1 MSKDT
6 LVKGTLILTIA
17 ALTARALGVV
27 QRVPLVYLLQEK
39 GMAWYG
45 IAFNLYSVLLV
56 IATAGVP
63 SALSKMI
70 SERTA
75 LGKRAEAERIYR
87 AAAVFSLAAGLVMTA
102 SLYVL
107 APYSASWAGNPE
119 ATGAIRALA
128 PASLLFPLIAI
139 MRGYFQGRQNM
150 MPNGLSQIIEQIFRV
165 AASVVLAYL
174 LLGQGLET
182 AAAGASFGG
191 VVGSIAAVAVMLYF
205 ARKLR
210 RADAA
215 ASAGRTAVSHLPYRT
230 IYRQLFGLS
239 IPIVIFSITVTL
251 IYTIDSM
258 LVTPSLQRQAGR
270 EAAVELLGILSG
282 RAQSLAG
289 IPIILAVALS
299 QSIVPI
305 ISAAYSKKEME
316 QVAGQTGRVLQLAIL
331 SGLPAVLV
339 ICVAARPIN
348 GFIFGN
354 ATGSPVVD
362 AYAAPVI
369 IALTVSAIF
378 QIVMQ
383 TSGAVLMGMG
393 RMRILVWAVV
403 VGIAVKLAGSY
414 ALAPVFGIYGIIGA
428 TALCFIVMTFFNL
441 YTLKKEVVFRV
452 LGGKRWIGL
461 TITTMVIAAI
471 GYGLDLLGRSY
482 IHPFGDPRWDEM
494 VQTLI
499 QCGVAAAAYPVLLL
513 LTGTMTLRDLDSMP
527 GPLRRLARPLLQRLG
542 GAKQT
547 Q

>member
-1 MSKDT
+1 MSKDS

-17 ALTARALGVV
+17 ALVARALGVV

-45 IAFNLYSVLLV
+45 LSFNLYSVLLV
-56 IATAGVP
+56 VATAGVP

-75 LGKRAEAERIYR
+75 LGRIAEAERVYS
-87 AAAVFSLAAGLVMTA
+87 AAALFSLGAGIVMTA
-102 SLYVL
+102 FLYAL
-107 APYSASWAGNPE
+107 APFSARIAGLPE

-128 PASLLFPLIAI
+128 PALLLFPLIAI

-150 MPNGLSQIIEQIFRV
+150 LPNGLSQIIEQIFRV
-165 AASVVLAYL
+165 AASVLFAYL
-174 LLGQGLET
+174 LLGRGLEW

-191 VVGSIAAVAVMLYF
+191 VAGSIAAVAVMLFY

-210 RADAA
+210 RSEAQ
-215 ASAGRTAVSHLPYRT
+215 RTLAEPGSEVLTYRT

-239 IPIVIFSITVTL
+239 IPIVIFSVTVTL

-258 LVTPSLQRQAGR
+258 LVTPLLQGTVGRDQAT
-270 EAAVELLGILSG
+270 ELLGILSG

-305 ISAAYSKKEME
+305 ISAAYSKKDLP
-316 QVAGQTGRVLQLAIL
+316 QVAGQTSRVLQLAIL

-354 ATGSPVVD
+354 TTGSAVVD
-362 AYAAPVI
+362 AHAAPII

-403 VGIAVKLAGSY
+403 VGIAVKLIGSY
-414 ALAPVFGIYGIIGA
+414 ALAPLFGIYGIIGA
-428 TALCFIVMTFFNL
+428 TALCFVVMTALNV
-441 YTLKKEVVFRV
+441 YTLKKEVSFRI
-452 LGGKRWIGL
+452 LRFSRWTGL
-461 TITTMVIAAI
+461 ALTTIVIAAL
-471 GYGLDLLGRSY
+471 GFGLDRLCSTY
-482 IHPFGDPRWDEM
+482 VHPFGTLRWDDM
-494 VQTLI
+494 VQSVI
-499 QCGVAAAAYPVLLL
+499 QCAVAAAAYPLLLL
-513 LTGTMTLRDLDSMP
+513 LTRTLTLSDLESLP
-527 GPLRRLARPLLQRLG
+527 GPLRRLAGPVLRRLG
-542 GAKQT
+542 RSAQA